1 MLAYC
6 KSVYTGSIPVPASN
20 KIKHLAA
27 FFLKIFS
34 YTVDTQFSVYV
45 WAESPC

>member
-20 KIKHLAA
+20 KINDLNENTPQKLIYSLETVLHL
-27 FFLKIFS
+27 FHSQPL
-34 YTVDTQFSVYV
+34 V
-45 WAESPC
+45 

>member
-1 MLAYC
+1 MQCYC

-20 KIKHLAA
+20 KIKHLVA
-27 FFLKIFS
+27 FSLEIFS

-45 WAESPC
+45 